1 MQGVHTAYYLVH
13 LMSGSKDFEK
23 EDRQAATNFA
33 EAAKKAGV
41 RRIIYLGGL
50 GDDADPKLSP
60 HLRSR
65 HEVGKILRDSGVE
78 TIEFR
83 ASLVI
88 GTGSLSFDLVKS
100 LTDRLPVMLCPRW
113 LTTPTQPIAVDD
125 VLAYLLAA
133 KDLPPGESRIFE
145 IGSPDVTTYG
155 DMIREYARQKGLR
168 RWLISVPVLTPYL
181 SSLWLALVTPASFEV
196 GRHLIE
202 GLKNPTVVRDKKALE
217 VFPIRPMGMQEAIQK
232 GHRQHDRGGRYQFI
246 AVIDSCSTVA
256 MDNRRLARPG
266 EEFVAPWSSTGS
278 AQRATTWPRRWSGW
292 PGRLATASAST
303 CRPSMTRRVGE
314 VGRSEDHRAR
324 EALPVLRH
332 GHGGPLLR
340 TRGGEVPPVPGLRLR
355 PDPAAL
361 HPRRVAAVHLPA
373 GADRVPGDDLI
384 GPPVHQG
391 LGSWPA
397 RLPNVGQ
404 PGSLNARVLSSAGR
418 TSRLPFDRAPGPH
431 TEATPMSLCPSSRR
445 SSCGGTSSTWRSRSS
460 SGQRVRGDHH
470 VAGERHPD
478 AADRVGAPAA

>member
-1 MQGVHTAYYLVH
+1 MANPDHENRPLILLAGGSGYVGGRLIPLLEKQGVRLHCLARNPEKMRFRVQPGTKIVQGDVLDPASLDRALQGVQTAYYLVH

-33 EAAKKAGV
+33 HAARNAGV

-65 HEVGKILRDSGVE
+65 HEVGQILRDCGVE
-78 TIEFR
+78 IVEFR

-125 VLAYLLAA
+125 VLSYLLAA
-133 KDLPPGESRIFE
+133 KDLPPGESRLFE

-155 DMIREYARQKGLR
+155 GMIREYARQKGLR

-217 VFPIRPMGMQEAIQK
+217 LFPIRPMGIREAIQK
-232 GHRQHDRGGRYQFI
+232 
-246 AVIDSCSTVA
+246 
-256 MDNRRLARPG
+256 
-266 EEFVAPWSSTGS
+266 
-278 AQRATTWPRRWSGW
+278 
-292 PGRLATASAST
+292 
-303 CRPSMTRRVGE
+303 
-314 VGRSEDHRAR
+314 
-324 EALPVLRH
+324 AL
-332 GHGGPLLR
+332 
-340 TRGGEVPPVPGLRLR
+340 
-355 PDPAAL
+355 
-361 HPRRVAAVHLPA
+361 
-373 GADRVPGDDLI
+373 
-384 GPPVHQG
+384 
-391 LGSWPA
+391 
-397 RLPNVGQ
+397 
-404 PGSLNARVLSSAGR
+404 
-418 TSRLPFDRAPGPH
+418 
-431 TEATPMSLCPSSRR
+431 
-445 SSCGGTSSTWRSRSS
+445 
-460 SGQRVRGDHH
+460 
-470 VAGERHPD
+470 GERQTEPNSSL
-478 AADRVGAPAA
+478 RGTRP